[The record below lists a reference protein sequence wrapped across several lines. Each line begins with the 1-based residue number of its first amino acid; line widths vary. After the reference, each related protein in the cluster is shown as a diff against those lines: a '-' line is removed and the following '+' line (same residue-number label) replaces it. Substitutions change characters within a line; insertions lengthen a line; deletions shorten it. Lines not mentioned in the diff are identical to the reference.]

1 MHISNFIS
9 IVTKSRDE
17 KMNTWQKILLSGV
30 VVLAFFLGLEGLC
43 WVLLPTDI
51 YQGDIGYFWKL
62 RANLDYLVDKPEYKF
77 QLHTNSLGYRDTEID
92 EQSPKWLFLG
102 CSTTLGWGVE
112 EEETFVE
119 LLEAEMSIQAINA
132 GQPGWS
138 TQQALLN
145 IEEFKNIEAD
155 VVVIGFGVRDAQWSN
170 REDKDSAPRS
180 WMTQRNIFRWLGS
193 RKSSSTVPQ
202 TEQVHR
208 VSVVDF
214 QQNLAQLIAAFP
226 SAKVL
231 VYAFPQVQMAEE
243 YLEAIRSV
251 GGVVVTGFSQE
262 DFFAGDPIHI
272 TPQGHTK
279 LRTWFTEYLQ
289 NHPL

>member
-1 MHISNFIS
+1 
-9 IVTKSRDE
+9 
-17 KMNTWQKILLSGV
+17 MNTLQKTLLSV
-30 VVLAFFLGLEGLC
+30 VVVFAFFFGLEVVC
-43 WVLLPTDI
+43 WVLLPADI

-62 RANLDYLVDKPEYKF
+62 RPHLEYQVNKLEYQF

-92 EQSPKWLFLG
+92 AQSPTWLFLG

-119 LLEAEMSIQAINA
+119 LLETKMSIQAINA

-138 TQQALLN
+138 SKQALLN
-145 IEEFKNIEAD
+145 LDEFKDIKAD

-170 REDKDSAPRS
+170 REDKDSSPRS
-180 WMTQRNIFRWLGS
+180 WMAQRNILRWLAS
-193 RKSSSTVPQ
+193 RKPPSIVSQ

-214 QQNLAQLIAAFP
+214 QQNLEQLIAAFP

-231 VYAFPQVQMAEE
+231 VYAFPQVQMEEE
-243 YLEAIRSV
+243 YLEVIRSV

-262 DFFAGDPIHI
+262 DFFAADPIHL
-272 TPQGHTK
+272 TPQGHEK

-289 NHPL
+289 NHPLQ